1 MGLLYK
7 STRSSRTATAS
18 EAILKGLSED
28 GGLFVPERIPALD
41 KTPRELG
48 QMSYGEVAYEVMKLF
63 LTDFTEEEHR
73 KAWLLRVTAN
83 CCKKLR
89 GSFWNKHTVS
99 LSEAIP
105 AQNEGEGE
113 LLELLDAL
121 PEKYR
126 SVLHLYYYEGYA
138 TDEIAAILGRR
149 AATVRSQLSRG
160 RALLRDAWKGAEDV

>member
-1 MGLLYK
+1 MEQE
-7 STRSSRTATAS
+7 
-18 EAILKGLSED
+18 EARAA
-28 GGLFVPERIPALD
+28 VERYGPIVYRLALAQTHSAHD
-41 KTPRELG
+41 ADDVF
-48 QMSYGEVAYEVMKLF
+48 QEVF
-63 LTDFTEEEHR
+63 LRYVRGAPDFTEEEHR

-138 TDEIAAILGRR
+138 AKEIAELLGEKP
-149 AATVRSQLSRG
+149 ATVSTQLSRG
-160 RALLRDAWKGAEDV
+160 RQQLRTLLESEGLT